1 MPIETNVISRRDF
14 TNGLAIAGL
23 SATLPV
29 SPGNASNAKEPLKLG
44 IDNFAVR
51 GMKWNDRQLVD
62 YAAKLNVDV
71 VFITDFYAF
80 TGLDDR
86 HLQDIRKF
94 AADKGVEILLGNWSI
109 CPTSVRFKKDWGTAE
124 EHLQL
129 GIRAAKALGS
139 PIFRVILGASG
150 DRLTVGGIDA
160 RIDDTLRVLKACRSR
175 AVDSGIKVAF
185 ENHAGDM
192 HSLELVRLIEEA
204 GKDWVGANLDSGNAA
219 STLEDPLVSLEN
231 LGPYTISTSLRDVAF
246 WESTNGVTMQWTA
259 MGDGMINWKEYF
271 TRFTQFCPN
280 VSVNIETISGSN
292 RELPVHQQEFWKAWP
307 KGKPKGYEAFIAL
320 AKKGMPRLAYQHPD
334 GSNRE
339 ESEQE
344 YQRTQ
349 LESSIQYCKSIGL
362 GRKT

>member
-1 MPIETNVISRRDF
+1 MPFETNSVSRRDF
-14 TNGLAIAGL
+14 TKGLAIAGL
-23 SATLPV
+23 ATTLPV
-29 SPGNASNAKEPLKLG
+29 SAGIATSTKEPLKLG

-51 GMKWNDRQLVD
+51 AMKWNDKQLVD

-71 VFITDFYAF
+71 VFITDFFAF
-80 TGLDDR
+80 TSLDDR
-86 HLQDIRKF
+86 HLQDIRKI
-94 AADKGVEILLGNWSI
+94 AADKEVEILLGNWSI
-109 CPTSVRFKKDWGTAE
+109 CPTSVRFKKDWGSAE

-160 RIDDTLRVLKACRSR
+160 RIDDTLKVLKACRSL
-175 AVDSGIKVAF
+175 AVDSGIKIAV

-204 GKDWVGANLDSGNAA
+204 GKDWVGANLDSGNAV

-231 LGPYTISTSLRDVAF
+231 LGPYTIATSLRDVAF
-246 WESTNGVTMQWTA
+246 WESPNGVTMQWTA
-259 MGDGMINWKEYF
+259 MGDGMVNWKKYF
-271 TRFTQFCPN
+271 TRFVQLCPG
-280 VSVNIETISGSN
+280 VAVNIETISGSN
-292 RELPVHQQEFWKAWP
+292 REIPIHQQEFWKAWP
-307 KGKPKGYEAFIAL
+307 KGKPKGYDAFIDL
-320 AKKGMPRLAYQHPD
+320 AKQGKPRLVYQYPD

-344 YQRTQ
+344 YQRSQ
-349 LESSIQYCKSIGL
+349 LERSIQYCKSIGL